1 MAATPL
7 RGAVISDSNLLAG
20 ETHLLS
26 IFEIVAGLL
35 TLTAVFA
42 WLNNRWL
49 RLPNNVGLLIM
60 GLAASLVL
68 IGFEVLIPH
77 VAIYEDP

>member
-1 MAATPL
+1 M
-7 RGAVISDSNLLAG
+7 
-20 ETHLLS
+20 LS

-42 WLNNRWL
+42 WLNHRVL
-49 RLPNNVGLLIM
+49 RFPGNVGLLLM

-68 IGFEVLIPH
+68 IGFELILRMLRFLQIFIPL
-77 VAIYEDP
+77 